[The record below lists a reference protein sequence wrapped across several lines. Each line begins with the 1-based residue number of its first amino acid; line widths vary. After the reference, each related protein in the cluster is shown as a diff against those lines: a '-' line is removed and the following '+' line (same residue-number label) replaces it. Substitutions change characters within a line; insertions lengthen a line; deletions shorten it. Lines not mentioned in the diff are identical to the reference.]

1 MLAGPLTARQPAL
14 KILEYV
20 RSITSGDA
28 LAAKAE
34 KSQPVEAGGLPVFS
48 TARMQRYSATLR
60 DLGVVDVVH
69 ARAWVSYWE
78 KIGFLHS
85 M

>member
-1 MLAGPLTARQPAL
+1 MLQPAL
-14 KILEYV
+14 KILEYC
-20 RSITSGDA
+20 RGIAAGDS

-34 KSQPVEAGGLPVFS
+34 RSEPVEAGGLPVFS

-78 KIGFLHS
+78 KTGFLRS
-85 M
+85 A